1 MPRKPGVYYDVPNGE
16 YHKGLIEVA
25 DVNGVKV
32 KPLSSTG
39 AKVLVK
45 ESPAD
50 YLWSLQNRVEK
61 KAFDLGS
68 AAHELILEGGLKTV
82 EVFQFDS
89 WRTKEARAAR
99 DECYAAGGVPMLEHE
114 LDAAY
119 KMADA
124 VKRHQR
130 ASALLTEGRPE
141 VSALVWDEEYQIHFQ
156 VRFDWL
162 RNDGLIVDLKT
173 AREANPRE
181 FNRDMAKFSY
191 HLQAS
196 LYLRAAEILGLG
208 GQRFTWVIVQNADP
222 YHVSVVEYSEL
233 DRLIGDRIMHT
244 ALTKYAEG
252 IHTGHWP
259 AYDGI
264 YTSELP
270 AWAEYEADE
279 ITGDRQDLEG
289 IVI

>member
-25 DVNGVKV
+25 DKSGVKV

-45 ESPAD
+45 DSPAD

-82 EVFQFDS
+82 EVYQFDS
-89 WRTKEARAAR
+89 WRSKQARTAR

-130 ASALLTEGRPE
+130 ASALLTDGRPE

-181 FNRDMAKFSY
+181 FNRSIATFSY

-222 YHVSVVEYSEL
+222 YHVSVVEYSEI

-244 ALTKYAEG
+244 ALRKYADG
-252 IHTGHWP
+252 IHTGEWP

>member
-1 MPRKPGVYYDVPNGE
+1 MREPGIYYDVPNGE
-16 YHKGLIEVA
+16 YHRGLIEVA
-25 DVNGVKV
+25 DVNGVKI

-68 AAHELILEGGLKTV
+68 AAHELILEGGLKSV
-82 EVFQFDS
+82 EVFHFDS
-89 WRTKEARAAR
+89 WRTKEARTAR

-114 LDAAY
+114 LAAAY

-124 VKRHQR
+124 VKAHKQ

-162 RNDGLIVDLKT
+162 RNDGLIVDLKS

-181 FNRDMAKFSY
+181 FNRDIAKFAY
-191 HLQAS
+191 HVQAS
-196 LYLRAAEILGLG
+196 LYLRAADILGLQPPG
-208 GQRFTWVIVQNADP
+208 YGWIVVQNEAP
-222 YHVSVVEYSEL
+222 HHVSVIEYSEV
-233 DRLIGDRIMHT
+233 DRTYGDLLMHT
-244 ALTKYAEG
+244 ALRKYADG
-252 IHTGHWP
+252 IHHGHWP
-259 AYDGI
+259 AYEDV
-264 YTSELP
+264 YTSHLP
-270 AWAEYEADE
+270 KYAEYEA
-279 ITGDRQDLEG
+279 EG
-289 IVI
+289 LSK